1 MPYHPVRKKIIRRTS
16 GQVTPQIADLPP
28 LLQRLYAGRDVGD
41 AEELDRSLSRLP
53 APSRLSGMTTMI
65 EHLINAIR
73 HDRALLVIGDYDADG
88 ATATAVAVKG
98 LRALGLKRVDY
109 LVPNRFEYGYGL
121 TPEIVE
127 LAAQRQPELLLTVDN
142 GISSHEGV
150 TAAQSQGMR
159 VLVTDHHLPGTTL
172 PTADAI
178 VNPNLPGEDFPS
190 RSLAGVGVMFY
201 VLMALRQ
208 ALREDGH
215 FQRIQSPEPNLGQLL
230 DLVALGTVADVV
242 HLDHINR
249 ILVHQGLQ
257 RIRAGQAQPG
267 VLALLEAAGRKPSQ
281 TTASDLGFFVGP
293 RINAAGR
300 LDDMSLGI
308 ECLLT
313 GNPDAAREMAAELNS
328 LNRDRR
334 GIEDQMKREALAILE
349 QLDTGSAEA
358 RAGLCLFQED
368 WHQGVVGLVASR
380 IKDRIH
386 RPVIAFAP
394 ADAEPDQLK
403 GSARSIPGI
412 HIRDVL
418 ADIATRHPTLIT
430 RFGGHAMAAGL
441 SLDRER
447 FDEFAAA
454 FDTEVQGHA
463 EDVDL
468 EHTLHSDGSLA
479 TSEISL
485 ATAELLENAGPWGQG
500 FPEPLFDGRF
510 TVAGSRIVGERHLKM
525 VLKPAGGQQLIDAIA
540 FGLDNP
546 GEWLR
551 CQEIQAAYRLDVNEF
566 RNNRTVQLRVEY
578 MESVA

>member
-1 MPYHPVRKKIIRRTS
+1 
-16 GQVTPQIADLPP
+16 
-28 LLQRLYAGRDVGD
+28 
-41 AEELDRSLSRLP
+41 
-53 APSRLSGMTTMI
+53 
-65 EHLINAIR
+65 
-73 HDRALLVIGDYDADG
+73 
-88 ATATAVAVKG
+88 
-98 LRALGLKRVDY
+98 
-109 LVPNRFEYGYGL
+109 
-121 TPEIVE
+121 
-127 LAAQRQPELLLTVDN
+127 
-142 GISSHEGV
+142 
-150 TAAQSQGMR
+150 
-159 VLVTDHHLPGTTL
+159 
-172 PTADAI
+172 
-178 VNPNLPGEDFPS
+178 
-190 RSLAGVGVMFY
+190 
-201 VLMALRQ
+201 
-208 ALREDGH
+208 
-215 FQRIQSPEPNLGQLL
+215 
-230 DLVALGTVADVV
+230 
-242 HLDHINR
+242 
-249 ILVHQGLQ
+249 
-257 RIRAGQAQPG
+257 
-267 VLALLEAAGRKPSQ
+267 
-281 TTASDLGFFVGP
+281 
-293 RINAAGR
+293 
-300 LDDMSLGI
+300 
-308 ECLLT
+308 
-313 GNPDAAREMAAELNS
+313 
-328 LNRDRR
+328 
-334 GIEDQMKREALAILE
+334 MKREALAILE

-447 FDEFAAA
+447 FVEFAAA

>member
-1 MPYHPVRKKIIRRTS
+1 
-16 GQVTPQIADLPP
+16 
-28 LLQRLYAGRDVGD
+28 
-41 AEELDRSLSRLP
+41 
-53 APSRLSGMTTMI
+53 
-65 EHLINAIR
+65 
-73 HDRALLVIGDYDADG
+73 
-88 ATATAVAVKG
+88 
-98 LRALGLKRVDY
+98 VDY

-215 FQRIQSPEPNLGQLL
+215 FQRIQTPEPNLGQLL

-447 FDEFAAA
+447 FVEFAAA